1 MGIIVITVV
10 LVISTLIIYVWFF
23 RTSNKQYEEQSRIP
37 FADQEDEQ
45 SREKNQ

>member
-1 MGIIVITVV
+1 MEVILITIVL
-10 LVISTLIIYVWFF
+10 LVGTLIIYIWFF
-23 RTSNKQYEEQSRIP
+23 RTSNKKYEEQSRIP